1 VTSIFHVILFGFQWK
16 DRFLNL
22 VCTLC
27 FSLCAFCR
35 FEQCSLCFCSVARSA
50 LQDSFFMPPKYR
62 SSFHFCR
69 SISRPSGPGATV
81 RFILAMVSFLPRSSA
96 RAHPLVSVP
105 RSVLDFPTVRFILAA
120 RSPYRCALVLQYRF
134 SLASGARRPDLIFLA
149 TAGAIFPTVIFSCWI
164 CCLISRARSAERTP
178 SFGPMAPVAGQV
190 FVFVFWRCHRSKLVC
205 RCGFVVP
212 NFMRILIGGSRSCS

>member
-69 SISRPSGPGATV
+69 SISRPSGPGA
-81 RFILAMVSFLPRSSA
+81 RLGSRSNHRSSA